1 MTLEELEKLIA
12 DDDGEA
18 VEVKEATGQRRDARN
33 KRVRPFRI
41 CFTVYAWRNV
51 AGFRG
56 RFRGSLRG
64 RMRGS

>member
-33 KRVRPFRI
+33 KRVSNCNFQI
-41 CFTVYAWRNV
+41 KIS
-51 AGFRG
+51 GFV
-56 RFRGSLRG
+56 
-64 RMRGS
+64 